1 MFSPSNDALS
11 GLAGG
16 TGIGA
21 VPGSN
26 SLKPMQIRM
35 LLWTWQRLSPEL
47 HPNAILWIRHFG
59 GVLWTK
65 NCTTIGRSVSLP
77 PLSGAYDLKQE
88 LTSPPHKPALDEE
101 SFQQLLSA
109 AHIIQEHNDK
119 LLAKEPKAGSAETL
133 AEIVETR
140 KLVLTGEPDLRG
152 AAGLIVARLLRIT
165 KSSGAAIGIYDQNQ
179 LVYLAGSGSAAGES
193 GELVAVKSSLSGA
206 CLQTGKILR
215 RADIATGPQLPLEFR
230 RDSTVR
236 SLIAVPI
243 HRENRVAGVVELR
256 FAGINGFSEDDV
268 YACELMAALM
278 TEALARADE
287 LDKKEA
293 LAAEREAMLQILEKI
308 KPQLE
313 KLAGEP
319 VPDLSKI
326 AAPAAAPPAPR
337 NQTAKKLA
345 ASLEAAMTPVPP
357 ASVKPATTAGRICRG
372 CGKEFLGDEAFC
384 GKCGMTRSKPGGDNG
399 HLQSKWA
406 SMWYMQQAAGQ
417 AEVKRESEK
426 RDSGKRE
433 TNKREKDKSE
443 ADKRE
448 TAAKPETTH
457 EAPANGNK
465 SHGITAESKGPAVRS
480 PWPTSPKPASP
491 GKTGEVIP
499 PQPAAHAEVS
509 PETLAPKEAFV
520 PRLPV
525 SLEELVAQ
533 FAEESDLPLSA
544 YPVVEAATSFEPLV
558 EAEPVALPVPAPH
571 EEALDWKLAH
581 PAELEATAHAI
592 PELSAAAELDEAE
605 TPVEVSDYAD
615 EPLVIRNP
623 LGGDEPAEDEVR
635 AAHSTA
641 LAKASPWTSAAH
653 ARKWLDSMRGNP
665 RRLWLAEQWR
675 RHHANI
681 YLGAAAVIFAVAL
694 IGLFTQPAP
703 AARKNPAE
711 AQLTAFEKLMVDLGF
726 AEAPPTPVNL
736 GNPDRQVWVDL
747 HTALY
752 YCPGSD
758 LYGKTAG
765 GRYETQRSAQLD
777 QFESAAR
784 RACD

>member
-1 MFSPSNDALS
+1 
-11 GLAGG
+11 
-16 TGIGA
+16 
-21 VPGSN
+21 
-26 SLKPMQIRM
+26 
-35 LLWTWQRLSPEL
+35 
-47 HPNAILWIRHFG
+47 
-59 GVLWTK
+59 
-65 NCTTIGRSVSLP
+65 
-77 PLSGAYDLKQE
+77 LKQE
-88 LTSPPHKPALDEE
+88 LTSPPLKPTLDEE

-119 LLAKEPKAGSAETL
+119 LLAREPKAGSAETL

-152 AAGLIVARLLRIT
+152 AAGLIVTRLLRIT
-165 KSSGAAIGIYDQNQ
+165 KSSGAAIGILDKNQ
-179 LVYLAGSGSAAGES
+179 LTYLAGSGSAAGES
-193 GELVAVKSSLSGA
+193 GEQVAVKSSLSGA

-215 RADIATGPQLPLEFR
+215 RPDVATGPQLPPEFR
-230 RDSTVR
+230 RDNTVR

-243 HRENRVAGVVELR
+243 HRETRVAGVVELR
-256 FAGINGFSEDDV
+256 FATIDGFSEDDV

-313 KLAGEP
+313 RLAGEP
-319 VPDLSKI
+319 ITDLTKI
-326 AAPAAAPPAPR
+326 AASSGAPPPAK

-345 ASLEAAMTPVPP
+345 ASLEAAIPPVPATP
-357 ASVKPATTAGRICRG
+357 SKPPTTAGRICRG

-417 AEVKRESEK
+417 AEVKRENEE
-426 RDSGKRE
+426 RGNGK
-433 TNKREKDKSE
+433 KH
-443 ADKRE
+443 
-448 TAAKPETTH
+448 PEIVV
-457 EAPANGNK
+457 ESKAPA
-465 SHGITAESKGPAVRS
+465 ARS
-480 PWPTSPKPASP
+480 PWPTSPKP
-491 GKTGEVIP
+491 IP
-499 PQPAAHAEVS
+499 PKKEVAAPPIPVAREEVS
-509 PETLAPKEAFV
+509 PKAVDPKEKFV

-533 FAEESDLPLSA
+533 FADETDLPLSA
-544 YPVVEAATSFEPLV
+544 YPPM
-558 EAEPVALPVPAPH
+558 EAEPMVDPDPVAQATGPRQD
-571 EEALDWKLAH
+571 ALDWKLSTATEIE
-581 PAELEATAHAI
+581 PEAEAAPELDSI
-592 PELSAAAELDEAE
+592 PEREAAGHLHE
-605 TPVEVSDYAD
+605 TEDPVYEDT
-615 EPLVIRNP
+615 PLVIRNP
-623 LGGDEPAEDEVR
+623 LGGDEITDDE
-635 AAHSTA
+635 AAASTSTA
-641 LAKASPWTSAAH
+641 LAKTSPWTSAAK
-653 ARKWLDSMRGNP
+653 ARKWLESMHGNP

-681 YLGAAAVIFAVAL
+681 YLGAAALIFVAAL

-703 AARKNPAE
+703 VARKNPAE
-711 AQLTAFEKLMVDLGF
+711 AQLTSFEKLMVNLGL
-726 AEAPPTPVNL
+726 AEAPPVPVNL

-752 YCPGSD
+752 YCPGSE

-784 RACD
+784 KACE

>member
-1 MFSPSNDALS
+1 VSFSP
-11 GLAGG
+11 
-16 TGIGA
+16 
-21 VPGSN
+21 
-26 SLKPMQIRM
+26 
-35 LLWTWQRLSPEL
+35 
-47 HPNAILWIRHFG
+47 
-59 GVLWTK
+59 
-65 NCTTIGRSVSLP
+65 
-77 PLSGAYDLKQE
+77 PLRGPADLKQE
-88 LTSPPHKPALDEE
+88 LTSPPRKPALDEE

-165 KSSGAAIGIYDQNQ
+165 KSSGVAIGILDKNQ
-179 LVYLAGSGSAAGES
+179 LTYLAGSGSAAGES
-193 GELVAVKSSLSGA
+193 GEQVAVKSSLSGA

-215 RADIATGPQLPLEFR
+215 RADVATGPQLAPEFR
-230 RDSTVR
+230 RDNTVR

-243 HRENRVAGVVELR
+243 HRETRVAGVVELR
-256 FAGINGFSEDDV
+256 FAAINGFTEDDV

-319 VPDLSKI
+319 IPDLSRVV
-326 AAPAAAPPAPR
+326 ASAEASPPPKNR
-337 NQTAKKLA
+337 SPKKLA
-345 ASLEAAMTPVPP
+345 ASLEAAIPQGPTTP
-357 ASVKPATTAGRICRG
+357 SKPATTAGRICRG
-372 CGKEFLGDEAFC
+372 CGKEFLADEAFC

-417 AEVKRESEK
+417 AEVRRESEE
-426 RDSGKRE
+426 RGNGK
-433 TNKREKDKSE
+433 
-443 ADKRE
+443 
-448 TAAKPETTH
+448 KPPDIPVEIK
-457 EAPANGNK
+457 A
-465 SHGITAESKGPAVRS
+465 TAERKAPVESKAAPVRS

-491 GKTGEVIP
+491 KR
-499 PQPAAHAEVS
+499 AEVAPPAPVADEEIS
-509 PETLAPKEAFV
+509 PKAAALQEKFV

-533 FAEESDLPLSA
+533 FAEETDLPPSA
-544 YPVVEAATSFEPLV
+544 YPLV
-558 EAEPVALPVPAPH
+558 EAGPGFEPKVQADPVVADATEPH
-571 EEALDWKLAH
+571 EEALDSKLT
-581 PAELEATAHAI
+581 PATEI
-592 PELSAAAELDEAE
+592 EAE
-605 TPVEVSDYAD
+605 HDLPHLQAETEIEEADAPVYEDA
-615 EPLVIRNP
+615 PLVIRNP
-623 LGGDEPAEDEVR
+623 LGGDEIADDVSGTST
-635 AAHSTA
+635 STA
-641 LAKASPWTSAAH
+641 LVKTSPWTSAAN
-653 ARKWLDSMRGNP
+653 ARRWLESVRGNP
-665 RRLWLAEQWR
+665 RRLWLSERWR

-681 YLGAAAVIFAVAL
+681 YLGAAALIFAAAL
-694 IGLFTQPAP
+694 FSLFTQPAP
-703 AARKNPAE
+703 VARKNPAE
-711 AQLTAFEKLMVDLGF
+711 PQLTAFEKLMVNLGL
-726 AEAPPTPVNL
+726 AEAPPTPVYL

>member
-1 MFSPSNDALS
+1 
-11 GLAGG
+11 
-16 TGIGA
+16 
-21 VPGSN
+21 
-26 SLKPMQIRM
+26 
-35 LLWTWQRLSPEL
+35 
-47 HPNAILWIRHFG
+47 
-59 GVLWTK
+59 
-65 NCTTIGRSVSLP
+65 
-77 PLSGAYDLKQE
+77 LKQE

-119 LLAKEPKAGSAETL
+119 LLAREPKAGSAETL

-326 AAPAAAPPAPR
+326 DLSKIDVSKTMAPTAAAVSPTPPP
-337 NQTAKKLA
+337 NSQTAKKLA
-345 ASLEAAMTPVPP
+345 AGLEAAITPSPVAP
-357 ASVKPATTAGRICRG
+357 SKPATTAGRICRG
-372 CGKEFLGDEAFC
+372 CGKEFLGEEAFC
-384 GKCGMTRSKPGGDNG
+384 GKCGMTRTKPGGDNG

-417 AEVKRESEK
+417 AEVKRES
-426 RDSGKRE
+426 
-433 TNKREKDKSE
+433 
-443 ADKRE
+443 DKRE
-448 TAAKPETTH
+448 TGKHDSGKPEIDKRESAAKLESNL

-465 SHGITAESKGPAVRS
+465 SHGVVAESKAPAVRS
-480 PWPTSPKPASP
+480 PWPTSPKPAALK
-491 GKTGEVIP
+491 KTEEVTP
-499 PQPAAHAEVS
+499 PAVPAAREEVS
-509 PETLAPKEAFV
+509 PKTFAPKENFV

-533 FAEESDLPLSA
+533 FAEETDLPPSA
-544 YPVVEAATSFEPLV
+544 YPAVEAQPVFEPMV
-558 EAEPVALPVPAPH
+558 EAGPMPVGTTVPH
-571 EEALDWKLAH
+571 DEALDWKLT
-581 PAELEATAHAI
+581 PAAEIETTEHAI
-592 PELSAAAELDEAE
+592 SERNAEAEIDEAE
-605 TPVEVSDYAD
+605 APEEVTDEASDYEDAT
-615 EPLVIRNP
+615 LVIRNP
-623 LGGDEPAEDEVR
+623 LGGDELAEDEVG
-635 AAHSTA
+635 AATSTA
-641 LAKASPWTSAAH
+641 LTKTSPWTSAAH

-681 YLGAAAVIFAVAL
+681 YLAAAGIIFVAAL
-694 IGLFTQPAP
+694 VGLFTQPAP
-703 AARKNPAE
+703 VARKNPAE

-726 AEAPPTPVNL
+726 AEAPPTPVNM

>member
-1 MFSPSNDALS
+1 
-11 GLAGG
+11 
-16 TGIGA
+16 
-21 VPGSN
+21 
-26 SLKPMQIRM
+26 
-35 LLWTWQRLSPEL
+35 
-47 HPNAILWIRHFG
+47 
-59 GVLWTK
+59 
-65 NCTTIGRSVSLP
+65 
-77 PLSGAYDLKQE
+77 LKQE

-109 AHIIQEHNDK
+109 AHIIQEHNDR

-152 AAGLIVARLLRIT
+152 AAGLIVARMLRIT

-243 HRENRVAGVVELR
+243 HRETRVAGVVELR

-319 VPDLSKI
+319 VPDISKI
-326 AAPAAAPPAPR
+326 DPGRVDPSKIGPGKAAASPPAKS
-337 NQTAKKLA
+337 QTAKKLA
-345 ASLEAAMTPVPP
+345 ASMETAITPATVAP
-357 ASVKPATTAGRICRG
+357 SKPATTAGRICRG
-372 CGKEFLGDEAFC
+372 CGKEFLGDEVFC
-384 GKCGMTRSKPGGDNG
+384 GKCGMTRTKPGGDNG

-426 RDSGKRE
+426 RDNGKDKRESGKPETGKRE
-433 TNKREKDKSE
+433 I
-443 ADKRE
+443 DKRE
-448 TAAKPETTH
+448 SAAKLENNL
-457 EAPANGNK
+457 EAQGNGNN
-465 SHGITAESKGPAVRS
+465 SHGIAAESNAPAARS
-480 PWPTSPKPASP
+480 PWPTSPKTASLK
-491 GKTGEVIP
+491 KTEEVIP
-499 PQPAAHAEVS
+499 PVS
-509 PETLAPKEAFV
+509 ATREELSPKTLAPKETFV

-533 FAEESDLPLSA
+533 FADEADLPPSA
-544 YPVVEAATSFEPLV
+544 YPMKEAEAAFEPIVEAD
-558 EAEPVALPVPAPH
+558 PVVARAAIVH
-571 EEALDWKLAH
+571 DDALDWKLTSA
-581 PAELEATAHAI
+581 AEIQSTEHAI
-592 PELSAAAELDEAE
+592 SGLTAEVEVDEAE
-605 TPVEVSDYAD
+605 MPVEVSHEVSDYEDA
-615 EPLVIRNP
+615 PLVIRNP
-623 LGGDEPAEDEVR
+623 LGGDELAEDE
-635 AAHSTA
+635 AGGATSTA
-641 LAKASPWTSAAH
+641 LTKTSPWTSAAH
-653 ARKWLDSMRGNP
+653 ARKWLDSMRGSP

-681 YLGAAAVIFAVAL
+681 YLGAAAVIFIAAL

-703 AARKNPAE
+703 IARKNPAE
-711 AQLTAFEKLMVDLGF
+711 AQLTAFEKLMVELGF

>member
-1 MFSPSNDALS
+1 MSFSP
-11 GLAGG
+11 
-16 TGIGA
+16 
-21 VPGSN
+21 
-26 SLKPMQIRM
+26 
-35 LLWTWQRLSPEL
+35 
-47 HPNAILWIRHFG
+47 
-59 GVLWTK
+59 
-65 NCTTIGRSVSLP
+65 
-77 PLSGAYDLKQE
+77 PLRGPADLKQE
-88 LTSPPHKPALDEE
+88 LTSPPRKPALDEE

-165 KSSGAAIGIYDQNQ
+165 KSSGVAIGILDKNQ
-179 LVYLAGSGSAAGES
+179 LTYLAGSGSAAGES
-193 GELVAVKSSLSGA
+193 GEQVAVKSSLSGP

-215 RADIATGPQLPLEFR
+215 RADVATGPQLAPEFR
-230 RDSTVR
+230 RDHTVR

-243 HRENRVAGVVELR
+243 HRETRVAGVVELR
-256 FAGINGFSEDDV
+256 FAAINGFTEDDV

-319 VPDLSKI
+319 IPDLSKVV
-326 AAPAAAPPAPR
+326 ASAGASPPAKSQSP
-337 NQTAKKLA
+337 KKLA
-345 ASLEAAMTPVPP
+345 ASLEAAMTQVPATP
-357 ASVKPATTAGRICRG
+357 SKPPTTAGRICRG
-372 CGKEFLGDEAFC
+372 CGKEFLADEAFC

-417 AEVKRESEK
+417 AEVRRESEE
-426 RDSGKRE
+426 RGNGK
-433 TNKREKDKSE
+433 
-443 ADKRE
+443 
-448 TAAKPETTH
+448 KPHDVPAEMK
-457 EAPANGNK
+457 AP
-465 SHGITAESKGPAVRS
+465 AESKTPVESKAPPVRS
-480 PWPTSPKPASP
+480 PWPTSPKPASA
-491 GKTGEVIP
+491 KK
-499 PQPAAHAEVS
+499 AEVEPPAPVASAEIS
-509 PETLAPKEAFV
+509 PQTITPQEKFV

-533 FAEESDLPLSA
+533 FAEETDLPPSA
-544 YPVVEAATSFEPLV
+544 YPLAEAAPEFEPILKADPV
-558 EAEPVALPVPAPH
+558 VAAAPVAH
-571 EEALDWKLAH
+571 EEALDWKLTA
-581 PAELEATAHAI
+581 ATEI
-592 PELSAAAELDEAE
+592 EAE
-605 TPVEVSDYAD
+605 HDLPYLQAETEAEEAEAPAYEDA
-615 EPLVIRNP
+615 PLVIRNP
-623 LGGDEPAEDEVR
+623 LGGDEIAEYGSGT
-635 AAHSTA
+635 STSTG
-641 LAKASPWTSAAH
+641 LVKTSPWTSAAN
-653 ARKWLDSMRGNP
+653 ARRWLESVRGNP
-665 RRLWLAEQWR
+665 RRLWLGERWR

-681 YLGAAAVIFAVAL
+681 YLGAAALIFAVAL
-694 IGLFTQPAP
+694 FSLFTQPAP
-703 AARKNPAE
+703 VARKNPAE
-711 AQLTAFEKLMVDLGF
+711 PQLTAFEKLMVNLGL